1 MPTLNTMIA
10 SSEKRLIVGLGI
22 TGRSVARWWRQQ
34 GIAFTAFD
42 TRQEM
47 ASDPAILAEIDPH
60 SVTFGEVDLDFADDV
75 TDMIVSPGVSLDHPL
90 VARASAR
97 GCRIRGD
104 IDLFMEAVQVPV
116 IGITGSNGKS
126 TVTALLGEMMNA
138 CDISASVGGNF
149 GRPALD
155 LLADNADYYVL
166 ELSSFQLERA
176 EALGLEVATVLNV
189 SADHLDRYPSFREYH
204 RAKHRIFRQAKRV
217 VANRDDPLT
226 VPLISEEVRV
236 SWCRLGEPDLDE
248 FGLRALQGTEW
259 LCRGWEPLV
268 ASAELTLPGRHNIQN
283 VLVALAIGLEL
294 ELPLSRLVEAAK
306 VYRGLPHRCQV
317 VAERNG
323 VLFIDDSKG
332 TNVGATLAA
341 LNGLSSDS
349 KIWLILGGQGKGQ
362 DFSLLSKTV
371 SDRCAGVIVI
381 GESAQDIA
389 HHLNNAVSLA
399 HAATLKIA
407 VDQAAAAAESGQIV
421 LLSPACASFDMFA
434 DYVDRGE
441 QFQSAVAALEVA
453 A

>member
-10 SSEKRLIVGLGI
+10 SSEKRLIVGLGL

-42 TRQEM
+42 TRHEM
-47 ASDPAILAEIDPH
+47 ANDPAILAEIDPQL
-60 SVTFGEVDLDFADDV
+60 VTFGDVDLDFADDV
-75 TDMIVSPGVSLDHPL
+75 TEMIVSPGVSLDHPL

-155 LLADNADYYVL
+155 LLVDDADYYVL

-176 EALGLEVATVLNV
+176 EVLGLEIATVLNV
-189 SADHLDRYPSFREYH
+189 SADHLDRYPSLKEYH

-226 VPLISEEVRV
+226 VPLVSDEVRV
-236 SWCRLGEPDLDE
+236 SWCRLGEPDLGE
-248 FGLRALQGTEW
+248 FGLRALHGAEW

-268 ASAELTLPGRHNIQN
+268 ASAELTLPWT
-283 VLVALAIGLEL
+283 A
-294 ELPLSRLVEAAK
+294 
-306 VYRGLPHRCQV
+306 
-317 VAERNG
+317 
-323 VLFIDDSKG
+323 
-332 TNVGATLAA
+332 
-341 LNGLSSDS
+341 
-349 KIWLILGGQGKGQ
+349 
-362 DFSLLSKTV
+362 
-371 SDRCAGVIVI
+371 
-381 GESAQDIA
+381 
-389 HHLNNAVSLA
+389 
-399 HAATLKIA
+399 
-407 VDQAAAAAESGQIV
+407 
-421 LLSPACASFDMFA
+421 
-434 DYVDRGE
+434 
-441 QFQSAVAALEVA
+441 
-453 A
+453 